1 MLYELVCR
9 DFRIALVW
17 DSMPFFNE
25 CAFDLGTISQMS
37 TRTNAYRQDLARTQ
51 ANKEENLSI
60 IRGPALT
67 STMTETV
74 IHKLKSDT
82 HILDGLG
89 LP

>member
-37 TRTNAYRQDLARTQ
+37 TRTNAYGQDLARTQ
-51 ANKEENLSI
+51 ANKEEN
-60 IRGPALT
+60 
-67 STMTETV
+67 
-74 IHKLKSDT
+74 
-82 HILDGLG
+82 
-89 LP
+89 